1 MSFWH
6 ALILGIVE
14 GITEFLPVSSTAHL
28 TAVSNLL
35 GYQIDDRGVTAFT
48 AVIQVGAILAVIIH
62 FWRDIVNLLRSWVT
76 GLLHKEQRGT
86 DYRAAWVVLLGSIPI
101 GIVGFLLRDVISG
114 VLRNMWV
121 IVAALIL
128 WSIVIWFAERNGRQE
143 RDMNNLT
150 IKDAFI
156 IGAAQCLALI
166 PGVSRSG
173 ATISAGLFRGLD
185 RVTATRLSFLMGIPA
200 LLAAGAFEA
209 IGSMADIGDTV
220 GWGAT
225 LIATAVSFG
234 VAWLAISWL
243 LKLVAGHPITVFIW
257 WRLFVAW
264 LIALMLVSGAMS
276 TTGAF
281 VVDTVRHWWIWPA
294 IIIAAGFVGGLLVRA
309 ISGGAQ
315 LKAVEVANKYQPEI
329 VAANE

>member
-1 MSFWH
+1 MNFVH

-48 AVIQVGAILAVIIH
+48 AVIQVGAILAVIIY
-62 FWRDIVNLLRSWVT
+62 FWRDIINLLGAWFR
-76 GLLHKEQRGT
+76 GLFHRNQRGSE
-86 DYRAAWVVLLGSIPI
+86 YRMAWVVLLGSIPI

-121 IVAALIL
+121 IVAALVL
-128 WSIVIWFAERNGRQE
+128 WSIVIWYAERVSTRNRGQ
-143 RDMNNLT
+143 DNLR
-150 IKDAFI
+150 ISDAFV
-156 IGAAQCLALI
+156 IGLVQCLALI

-209 IGSMADIGDTV
+209 VGSMDEIGATV
-220 GWGAT
+220 GWTAT
-225 LIATAVSFG
+225 IVATVVSLVVALAAIA
-234 VAWLAISWL
+234 WL

-257 WRLFVAW
+257 WRLFAAW
-264 LIALMLVSGAMS
+264 LIAMMLITGAMS
-276 TTGAF
+276 TTGEFA
-281 VVDTVRHWWIWPA
+281 VDTVRNWWIWPA
-294 IIIAAGFVGGLLVRA
+294 VIVSAGIVGGLLVRA
-309 ISGGAQ
+309 VTGADRPRTIEF
-315 LKAVEVANKYQPEI
+315 APQP
-329 VAANE
+329 NQ